1 MEFSVLMA
9 VYKNDIPNE
18 VDNAICSVLNQTV
31 SPTEIVIV
39 VDGPVPQA
47 LDELL
52 NSYSLN
58 SKFIIVRL
66 QENGGLGYGIA
77 QVAVLVQVRFVDA
90 RNGISDSVDLCGE
103 LQYAM
108 LYLL

>member
-18 VDNAICSVLNQTV
+18 VDNAICSVLNQTF

-52 NSYSLN
+52 NSYAVLW
-58 SKFIIVRL
+58 V
-66 QENGGLGYGIA
+66 
-77 QVAVLVQVRFVDA
+77 VAVTAIIFVVGVA
-90 RNGISDSVDLCGE
+90 IDSLRK
-103 LQYAM
+103 AM
-108 LYLL
+108 FYSCEFLTNWIRAKNNSVCS

>member
-18 VDNAICSVLNQTV
+18 VDNAICSVLNQTF

-47 LDELL
+47 LDDLL
-52 NSYSLN
+52 LFAF
-58 SKFIIVRL
+58 KKT
-66 QENGGLGYGIA
+66 E
-77 QVAVLVQVRFVDA
+77 VL
-90 RNGISDSVDLCGE
+90 E
-103 LQYAM
+103 M
-108 LYLL
+108 L